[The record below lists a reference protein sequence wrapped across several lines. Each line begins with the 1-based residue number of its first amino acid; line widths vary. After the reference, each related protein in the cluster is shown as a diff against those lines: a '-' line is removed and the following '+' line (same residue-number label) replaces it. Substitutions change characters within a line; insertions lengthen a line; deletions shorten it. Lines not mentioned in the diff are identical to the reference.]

1 MGWCGFDW
9 CFMFTG
15 IVETTGVIKR
25 TTPSAG
31 GRTFSVDAGVVAD
44 DAALGASIAVNG
56 VCLTVTAVD
65 DSVLGFDVINETLDR
80 SNLSR
85 LAVGDRVN
93 LERSLTP
100 SSRMDGHLVQGHI
113 DGTAVIVRKIVSAA
127 EWVLWLRAS
136 ESVAPYIIPKGSVAI
151 DGISLTIATVRED
164 QFSVAIIPT
173 TLERTNLADRK
184 EGDTVNVESDIIA
197 RTVVHRL
204 NQMKDAGGLTLA
216 KLREQGFA

>member
-1 MGWCGFDW
+1 
-9 CFMFTG
+9 MFTG

-25 TTPSAG
+25 TTPCAG
-31 GRTFSVDAGVVAD
+31 GRTLSVDAGVVAG

-56 VCLTVTAVD
+56 VCLTVASID
-65 DSVLGFDVINETLDR
+65 GAVLGFDVISETLDR
-80 SNLSR
+80 TRLGR

-100 SSRMDGHLVQGHI
+100 ASRIDGHLVQGHV

-127 EWVLWLRAS
+127 EWVLWLRPTDT
-136 ESVAPYIIPKGSVAI
+136 VAPYIIPKGSVAI
-151 DGISLTIATVRED
+151 DGISLTIAAVQAD

-173 TLERTNLADRK
+173 TLERTTLADRK
-184 EGDTVNVESDIIA
+184 EGDTVNIESDIIA

-204 NQMKDAGGLTLA
+204 NLMKGGGGLTLD

>member
-1 MGWCGFDW
+1 
-9 CFMFTG
+9 MFTG